1 MSQFKMKIAAIAAPL
16 GLVAAVAFAPV
27 SAQEY
32 LSDSQGEV
40 VRNSYNEC
48 WEVSYGL
55 PECDG
60 RKMVFTGVL
69 FDFDRATIKPEFAT
83 QLNDLSTSLSASG
96 YNAITV
102 EGHTDSIGSESYNQS
117 LSERRA
123 NAVADYLTGRG
134 LDRSKIKAF
143 GVGEANP
150 VAPNDTPANR
160 YLNRRVEISVN

>member
-1 MSQFKMKIAAIAAPL
+1 MSQFKMKIAAIVAPL
-16 GLVAAVAFAPV
+16 SLVAAVAVTPV
-27 SAQEY
+27 SAHQY

-60 RKMVFTGVL
+60 KKLVFTGVL
-69 FDFDRATIKPEFAT
+69 FDFDKANIKPEFAT
-83 QLNDLSTSLSASG
+83 QLNDLAASLQSSG
-96 YNAITV
+96 YSSITV
-102 EGHTDSIGSESYNQS
+102 EGHTDSIGSESYNQV

-123 NAVADYLTGRG
+123 NAVAKYLEGRG
-134 LDRSKIKAF
+134 IEGSKIKAF

-160 YLNRRVEISVN
+160 YLNRRVEITVR